1 MARPRALILLLVQA
15 AAFWPVWRWVAARI
29 ADGSADG
36 VALAACLAAFW
47 IRPTARGAAE
57 SPRTPRAAA
66 PGDRS
71 ALAWFPY
78 ALATALT
85 LAYAL
90 AAAVGPPLPAAAI
103 AFCALLVSWSAWR
116 WRALPHP
123 VSVGLVLLGL
133 PALPTAQF
141 LLGFPLR
148 VAAGEIA
155 ARLLAFGG
163 LAVERQ
169 GTVLRF
175 GERLVMIDAPCSGVH
190 MLWTAL
196 LLALCLAALGR
207 LDRRRTAL
215 LVVAAVGV
223 AVTANALRTAALFF
237 PESGLLVLPPG
248 SHTGIG
254 VVTFVLAAGALVVLS
269 RRLRPP
275 TASRVLSA
283 GR

>member
-1 MARPRALILLLVQA
+1 MARSRALILLLVQA

-29 ADGSADG
+29 ADGSGDG
-36 VALAACLAAFW
+36 AALAACAAALW
-47 IRPTARGAAE
+47 IRPPARDAAVSRRGE
-57 SPRTPRAAA
+57 PP
-66 PGDRS
+66 
-71 ALAWFPY
+71 FPY

-85 LAYAL
+85 LVYAL
-90 AAAVGPPLPAAAI
+90 VAAVGPPLLAAAA

-116 WRALPHP
+116 WRSLPHSA
-123 VSVGLVLLGL
+123 SVGLVLLAL

-169 GTVLRF
+169 GTALRF
-175 GERLVMIDAPCSGVH
+175 GERLVAIDAPCSGVH

-196 LLALCLAALGR
+196 LLALCLAALGG
-207 LDRRRTAL
+207 LDRVRTAGL
-215 LVVAAVGV
+215 AVAAVAIAIG
-223 AVTANALRTAALFF
+223 ANALRTAALFF
-237 PESGLLVLPPG
+237 PESGLLVLPRG

-254 VVTFVLAAGALVVLS
+254 VVTFVLAAGSLVLLS
-269 RRLRPP
+269 RRMRPAAVP
-275 TASRVLSA
+275 SAAPSA